1 MSKIVKWIA
10 GIGLGVLILDLVV
23 AAGIVAIWY
32 FW

>member
-10 GIGLGVLILDLVV
+10 GISVGLLILDLVV

-32 FW
+32 YW